1 MLRIAFDLDGVFAD
15 MEGELSRHA
24 EALFGSKP
32 EATAR
37 ADSDPP
43 PGAIGQADGASTKSD
58 EPPLSKLRLTLRQQR
73 RLWDHVEGI
82 DNFWET
88 LNEIEPGS
96 LTRLSRLATQRQ
108 WEIIF
113 LTRRPATAGA
123 TAQLQSQRWL
133 RAKGFPLPSVFVV
146 QGSRGRI
153 AASLAL
159 DFVIDDTP
167 ENCLDVVVDSK
178 ARAVLVWRDERQPP
192 PATTTR
198 LGIGVVK
205 SVADCLAILAQID
218 LKSSDRVS
226 VMDRVMRM
234 LGLKEAD
241 A

>member
-1 MLRIAFDLDGVFAD
+1 VLRVAFDLDGVFAD

-37 ADSDPP
+37 ADADPA
-43 PGAIGQADGASTKSD
+43 PGAADGPTQPD
-58 EPPLSKLRLTLRQQR
+58 EPPLSKLRLTRNQQR

-88 LNEIEPGS
+88 LEEIERGS
-96 LTRLSRLATQRQ
+96 LARLSRLATERR

-133 RAKGFPLPSVFVV
+133 KAKGFPLPSVYVV

-178 ARAVLVWRDERQPP
+178 ARAVLIWR
-192 PATTTR
+192 
-198 LGIGVVK
+198 
-205 SVADCLAILAQID
+205 
-218 LKSSDRVS
+218 
-226 VMDRVMRM
+226 
-234 LGLKEAD
+234 
-241 A
+241 

>member
-1 MLRIAFDLDGVFAD
+1 VLRIAFDLDGVFAD
-15 MEGELSRHA
+15 MEGEISRHA

-32 EATAR
+32 ETTAHPD
-37 ADSDPP
+37 ADPAP
-43 PGAIGQADGASTKSD
+43 KGTDGASTQSD
-58 EPPLSKLRLTLRQQR
+58 EPPLSQLRLTVSQQR

-88 LNEIEPGS
+88 LEEIEPGS
-96 LTRLSRLATQRQ
+96 LTKLARLATRRR
-108 WEIIF
+108 WEVIF

-133 RAKGFPLPSVFVV
+133 KAKGFPLPSVFVV

-153 AASLAL
+153 AAALAL

-178 ARAVLVWRDERQPP
+178 ARAVLVWRDDSPP
-192 PATTTR
+192 PTATTTR

-205 SVADCLAILAQID
+205 SVDECLDILAQID
-218 LKSSDRVS
+218 SRSSDIGGM
-226 VMDRVMRM
+226 MDRVMR
-234 LGLKEAD
+234 LFGFKEA
-241 A
+241 AGI